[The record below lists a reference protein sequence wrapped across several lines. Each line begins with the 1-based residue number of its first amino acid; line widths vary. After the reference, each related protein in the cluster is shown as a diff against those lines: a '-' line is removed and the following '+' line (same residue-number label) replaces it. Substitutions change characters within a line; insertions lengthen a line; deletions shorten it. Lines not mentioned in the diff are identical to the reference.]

1 MDMLTRTQTLFVDIS
16 AAACRVYKTSRND
29 AASEHPNLE
38 AAGKKYKTS
47 FYRMLGDV
55 RPMLLHAFAFLCLA
69 FHHGSFV
76 APLQAHCVC
85 FLHVQIK
92 QGKTGIF

>member
-1 MDMLTRTQTLFVDIS
+1 MH
-16 AAACRVYKTSRND
+16 RVYKTSRAD
-29 AASEHPNLE
+29 GASEDPALV

-55 RPMLLHAFAFLCLA
+55 SLTRDFLQSKPCLCGLECYLHSLAKYTSLRLIFSVLL
-69 FHHGSFV
+69 
-76 APLQAHCVC
+76 
-85 FLHVQIK
+85 QIK